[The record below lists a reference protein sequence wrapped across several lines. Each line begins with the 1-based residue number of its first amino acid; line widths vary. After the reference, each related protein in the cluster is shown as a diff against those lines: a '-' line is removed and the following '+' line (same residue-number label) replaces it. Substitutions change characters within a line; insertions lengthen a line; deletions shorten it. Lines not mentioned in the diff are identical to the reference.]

1 MPYPK
6 PTTDEAESLP
16 PLPRP
21 FMEKFGRVS
30 PEVYDP
36 WAAQMRTYALQAI
49 ASLKAPAA
57 DGWMPIESAPTSEAE
72 PFLVLRHGIAVQVSW
87 FEGRLYPD
95 ALEACVDFDDGIADA
110 THWMYRPQPPKET
123 PK

>member
-1 MPYPK
+1 MTPK

-57 DGWMPIESAPTSEAE
+57 DEATPFWYAIVSKRAPVINTTAK
-72 PFLVLRHGIAVQVSW
+72 
-87 FEGRLYPD
+87 RLD
-95 ALEACVDFDDGIADA
+95 VAHEIADK
-110 THWMYRPQPPKET
+110 HRPNWPDVEVIPLYTLPHPPKEKT
-123 PK
+123 